1 MRSELATSECKEL
14 SKDTH
19 THTHTHTQPN
29 SLSLLVEG
37 PPPRDPRAQCSLCP
51 DEKSK
56 AQRGRASS
64 SSITIPQSVF
74 SGVSLMPKFLGC
86 VRASP

>member
-19 THTHTHTQPN
+19 THTHTHSQPN

-37 PPPRDPRAQCSLCP
+37 PPPRDPRAQCSLCT
-51 DEKSK
+51 DEKTE
-56 AQRGRASS
+56 AQKGRASS
-64 SSITIPQSVF
+64 RSIPIPQSVF
-74 SGVSLMPKFLGC
+74 SGVSLVPKFLSC
-86 VRASP
+86 VCASP